1 MKELLLPGGKGI
13 QCVVDATKNLL
24 LNALEYH
31 PFLIKPNNHELGE
44 IFGVTIEKREEV
56 EPYAGKLQEM
66 GARNVLVSM
75 AGEGAVLLDEKNG
88 GGFGVCQCV
97 FRGSG
102 RERSNSEIISEVV
115 NLML

>member
-1 MKELLLPGGKGI
+1 MIYTVTYNPSLDYI
-13 QCVVDATKNLL
+13 ISVDD
-24 LNALEYH
+24 
-31 PFLIKPNNHELGE
+31 FLIKPNNHELGE

-102 RERSNSEIISEVV
+102 R
-115 NLML
+115 